1 MLDLSPGA
9 PALTEQLRLGLAR
22 NAARVIDL
30 DLFKEWDVDRDG
42 KVSTQ

>member
-1 MLDLSPGA
+1 MLDLSPSA

-30 DLFKEWDVDRDG
+30 FKEWDVDRDG